1 MKLFVVMGLSQLGFH
16 TAVTL
21 YEGGADVLAV
31 DKDEARVEAI
41 KDRVGQAV
49 CFDAT
54 DPQAL
59 RSMGV
64 EKASAAV
71 VAFGENQLEASV
83 LACAALYDLGVKKVV
98 VRSTTHICGQ
108 ILQRVG
114 ASNVVYPEQQAGQEL
129 ARSLLIDSALEET
142 VLPTGQ
148 VVADVPLPAPFV
160 GKTLKQLQL
169 QDRYHVAVIGI
180 RCNAQKWQAMP
191 KGDQTGQEGDVLV
204 VVGSRQDIATLAV
217 AK

>member
-1 MKLFVVMGLSQLGFH
+1 MKLFVVMGLSQLGRH

-21 YEGGADVLAV
+21 YEGGVDVLAI
-31 DKDEARVEAI
+31 DKDEARVEAV

-64 EKASAAV
+64 EKAAAAV

-83 LACAALYDLGVKKVV
+83 LACAALHDLGVHKVV
-98 VRSTTHICGQ
+98 VRSTTYVRGQ

-114 ASNVVYPEQQAGQEL
+114 ATHVVYPERQMGQEL
-129 ARSLLIDSALEET
+129 ARSLLVDSALEET

-148 VVADVPLPAPFV
+148 VVADVPLPAPFL
-160 GKTLKQLQL
+160 GRTLGQLQL
-169 QDRYHVAVIGI
+169 RDRYHVAVIGI
-180 RCNAQKWQAMP
+180 RRNAQKWQPMP
-191 KGDQTGQEGDVLV
+191 ESDQVGQEGDVLV
-204 VVGSRQDIATLAV
+204 VVGNRRDIAALAV